1 MRLVTTPMKLVEQ
14 LREVESTKQE
24 FNQRIGFGPLWA
36 DPVYVGLSPQFPVGL
51 LYGTVP
57 SKDKTDP

>member
-1 MRLVTTPMKLVEQ
+1 MKLVER

-24 FNQRIGFGPLWA
+24 STKGFCFGPLWA
-36 DPVYVGLSPQFPVGL
+36 DPVYVGLSPQFPMGL

>member
-1 MRLVTTPMKLVEQ
+1 MKLVEQ

-36 DPVYVGLSPQFPVGL
+36 DPVYVGLSPQFPMGL